1 MVKGGGIMLK
11 RDDVI
16 LNNSDTKILWAIF
29 ETLQEIK
36 SMLRVPAT
44 AEQTQESKAETS
56 LEGLKRQEL
65 MALIK
70 ALPERPEGWTR
81 FTNQEMINL
90 LKKEGA

>member
-1 MVKGGGIMLK
+1 MLK

-29 ETLQEIK
+29 ETLQDIK
-36 SMLRVPAT
+36 ALLVPAT

-56 LEGLKRQEL
+56 LEGLKRNDL
-65 MALIK
+65 MALVK
-70 ALPERPEGWTR
+70 ALPEKPEGWTR

>member
-70 ALPERPEGWTR
+70 ALPERPEGWSKLSNAELIR
-81 FTNQEMINL
+81 L
-90 LKKEGA
+90 LKEGA

>member
-1 MVKGGGIMLK
+1 MLK

-36 SMLRVPAT
+36 SMLQVPAT
-44 AEQTQESKAETS
+44 AEQTQESKVETS

-70 ALPERPEGWTR
+70 DLPERPEGWTR

>member
-1 MVKGGGIMLK
+1 MLK

-36 SMLRVPAT
+36 SMLQVPAT

-56 LEGLKRQEL
+56 LEGLKRNDL
-65 MALIK
+65 MALVK
-70 ALPERPEGWTR
+70 ALPEKPEGWTR

>member
-44 AEQTQESKAETS
+44 AEQTQEGKAETS

-70 ALPERPEGWTR
+70 ALPERPEGWSKLSNAELIR
-81 FTNQEMINL
+81 L
-90 LKKEGA
+90 LKEGA